1 MGIMCSERKKCLTAG
16 QRPRFLDIYQNTRLS
31 DYSPAYEK
39 STPKGA
45 LKTKNHRITREEL
58 RQKAKEVLRGILAVF
73 VLLCSGISDINF

>member
-31 DYSPAYEK
+31 PAYEK

-45 LKTKNHRITREEL
+45 RKTKNHRITREEL